1 MQKKLLALA
10 CLLSVF
16 FLKAQ
21 PIVLS
26 QDAEISVLTIGP
38 GNSLNDAFGHNA
50 FRIKDSSK
58 NLDIVF
64 DYGRY
69 DFEAPNFYLNFAR
82 GKLKYS
88 IGDSYF
94 YDFLKFYIG
103 QNRTVKEQVLNL
115 TQTEKQRILSY
126 LLNNIKPEN
135 KDYLYDFFYNN
146 CATKIRDVLEIIKKN
161 DITFNDP
168 QGFKQETFRKLIQDN
183 LNRNSWGSYGIDLAL
198 GSVID
203 KKATG
208 YEFMFLPKFIFEFFE
223 NATISNSDRKLVK
236 QTNILNKES
245 ISSEGSLFLTSPLA
259 IFSVLGFIIILITF
273 RDFKSQRRT
282 NWLDVTLFSLTGI
295 LGILI
300 LLLWFATDHKATHQ
314 NYNLLWACALNIM
327 VINQLFR
334 KKIPAWF
341 VRYLKFLV
349 ILLCL
354 MLVHWIMG
362 VQVFAI
368 GLIPFL
374 IALVIRYLYLIHF
387 FKKKLLPSKEEHSR

>member
-1 MQKKLLALA
+1 MQKNLLLIV

-21 PIVLS
+21 PFVLS

-38 GNSLNDAFGHNA
+38 GSSLNDAFGHNA
-50 FRIKDSSK
+50 FRIKDSSN

-69 DFEAPNFYLNFAR
+69 DFDAPNFYLNFAQ
-82 GKLKYS
+82 GKLNYS
-88 IGDSYF
+88 IGDSRF
-94 YDFLKFYIG
+94 YDFLKFYIW

-115 TQTEKQRILSY
+115 TQTEKQRLLSY
-126 LLNNIKPEN
+126 LLNTIKPEN
-135 KDYLYDFFYNN
+135 KEYLYDFFYDN

-161 DITFNDP
+161 EIQFNEP
-168 QGFKQETFRKLIQDN
+168 QGFKQETFRTLIQDN
-183 LNRNSWGSYGIDLAL
+183 LNRNSWGSFGIDLAL

-208 YEFMFLPKFIFEFFE
+208 YEFMFLPKFIFEFFG
-223 NATISNSDRKLVK
+223 NATLLNSDKKLVK
-236 QTNILNKES
+236 QTNILNKKTKTPEDN
-245 ISSEGSLFLTSPLA
+245 LFITSPLA
-259 IFSVLGFIIILITF
+259 VFGIIGLMVLFITF
-273 RDFKSQRRT
+273 KDFKNQRRT
-282 NWLDVTLFSLTGI
+282 HWLDVSLFGLTGI
-295 LGILI
+295 IGILI
-300 LLLWFATDHKATHQ
+300 LLLWFATDHKSTHQ
-314 NYNLLWACALNIM
+314 NYNLLWACALNLL
-327 VINQLFR
+327 VIYQLFR
-334 KKIPAWF
+334 KKVSAWF

-354 MLVHWIMG
+354 MLLHWILG

-374 IALVIRYLYLIHF
+374 VALIIRYLYLIHF
-387 FKKKLLPSKEEHSR
+387 FKKVY